1 MLRMAHCSKLKLL
14 ISPMANTDLKGLVY
28 CRIVGAHSIPPIHFI
43 ISSFHH
49 FSFLI
54 SHFSLSLFIGWLF
67 LLFIFVSLF
76 VYDVDKRSS
85 HMDLKFPRGNYNEM
99 NRVAEGRKQNSIPE
113 VAM

>member
-43 ISSFHH
+43 ISSF
-49 FSFLI
+49 LI
-54 SHFSLSLFIGWLF
+54 SDFSVSLFIGWLF

-85 HMDLKFPRGNYNEM
+85 HMDLKFPRSGNYNEM
-99 NRVAEGRKQNSIPE
+99 NRVAEGRKQNSILE